1 MQRTVITCDCCGR
14 EIDPEKRFFSGN
26 FPRIE
31 REKKLDGTAKERIC
45 LRQTDLCQDCGN
57 RVASSFI
64 YIDVPEEDYW

>member
-1 MQRTVITCDCCGR
+1 MQKTIITCDCCGR
-14 EIDPEKRFFSGN
+14 EIDPEKRFFNGH

-31 REKKLDGTAKERIC
+31 REKKLDGTTKERIY
-45 LRQTDLCQDCGN
+45 LRQTDLCQDCGH

>member
-1 MQRTVITCDCCGR
+1 MQKTIITCDCCGR

-31 REKKLDGTAKERIC
+31 REKKLDCSVKERIR
-45 LRQTDLCQDCGN
+45 LRQTDLCQDCGH

>member
-1 MQRTVITCDCCGR
+1 MQKTIITCDCCGR
-14 EIDPEKRFFSGN
+14 EIDLEKRFFSGN

-31 REKKLDGTAKERIC
+31 REKKLDGTTKERIR
-45 LRQTDLCQDCGN
+45 LRQTDLCQDCGH